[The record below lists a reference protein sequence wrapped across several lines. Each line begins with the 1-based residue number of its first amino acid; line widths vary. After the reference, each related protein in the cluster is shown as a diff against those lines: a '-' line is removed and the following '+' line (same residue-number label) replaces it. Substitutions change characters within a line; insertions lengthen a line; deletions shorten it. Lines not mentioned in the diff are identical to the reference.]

1 MNPDK
6 IPACAGMTMF
16 VQRDSGR
23 HKADVGCVAQPRT
36 RFGSG
41 GKNKRPSESA
51 TSAQPKP
58 VLRFFR
64 RPLYVFGIPFIA
76 QTQRPIKKFDKQS
89 LPKSVFPFIIRAH
102 TDSKTRSRLLS
113 PSIPWCKPSFPLR
126 ETFCFCVF
134 SLYLRPPSRGR
145 FFCLQPRFPYSTPVF
160 RRPQGLLATG
170 LAAVFLV
177 KNTRLPRQKCPQV
190 SNLAVLFS
198 LHPGIFSSKN
208 RSHAECQQTLL
219 NPFMRKAKITRL
231 PIAAKQGKMASLRF
245 FTFPKPIRRQP

>member
-1 MNPDK
+1 
-6 IPACAGMTMF
+6 MTMF
-16 VQRDSGR
+16 VQRDSGQ

-89 LPKSVFPFIIRAH
+89 LPKSVSPCIIRAH

-113 PSIPWCKPSFPLR
+113 PQSLGASRLSRCGKPF
-126 ETFCFCVF
+126 VF
-134 SLYLRPPSRGR
+134 VYSL
-145 FFCLQPRFPYSTPVF
+145 CICA
-160 RRPQGLLATG
+160 LLPEG
-170 LAAVFLV
+170 VFLPAGTV
-177 KNTRLPRQKCPQV
+177 PDVPP
-190 SNLAVLFS
+190 LFS
-198 LHPGIFSSKN
+198 DG
-208 RSHAECQQTLL
+208 LL